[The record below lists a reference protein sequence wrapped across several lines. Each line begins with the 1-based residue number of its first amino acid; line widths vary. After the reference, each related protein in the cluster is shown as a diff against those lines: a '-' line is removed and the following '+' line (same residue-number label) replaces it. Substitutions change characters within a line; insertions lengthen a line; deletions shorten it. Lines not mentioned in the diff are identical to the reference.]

1 LKISQAQ
8 NILENRPS
16 FLILIRHIL
25 SLKSQSA
32 TILKKHLLLI
42 IIYLAFISL
51 GLPDSLL
58 GSAWPAMFED
68 LGVPLDYAGFISM
81 IVAAGTVISSL
92 FSGKLIGK
100 FGVAAVTT
108 FSVLL
113 TALALMGFAYSN
125 HFLYL
130 CLLSVPLGLGAGSV
144 DSALNNYVALHFQ
157 AKHMNWLHSF
167 WGVGAAIG
175 PMIMGGYLAKG
186 ESWSA
191 GYETVAWIQLSLVL
205 ILIFS
210 IPLWRKSASGQE
222 EHSEEKSSGLV
233 DLIRIKPGLKQALL
247 VFFCYC
253 TIEATFGLWG
263 ASYLVFERGF
273 EVDLAAR
280 LTSLYFLG
288 ITIGRFLS
296 GFLTA
301 HFTNRQLVYLGLGV
315 IGLGLVLLFLPVSF
329 TVIPG
334 FMLVGLGCAPIFP
347 SLLHETPV
355 NFGEKHSQS
364 IMGFQMASAYVG
376 ITLMPFL
383 FGKIASFT
391 SYGFLLGFLGIF
403 LAGMYGMTRWMNTRV
418 SSRS

>member
-1 LKISQAQ
+1 
-8 NILENRPS
+8 
-16 FLILIRHIL
+16 
-25 SLKSQSA
+25 
-32 TILKKHLLLI
+32 
-42 IIYLAFISL
+42 
-51 GLPDSLL
+51 
-58 GSAWPAMFED
+58 MFED

-92 FSGKLIGK
+92 YSGKVIQR
-100 FGVAAVTT
+100 FGVPLVTT
-108 FSVLL
+108 FSVGM
-113 TALALMGFAYSN
+113 TALALMGFSLSGQ
-125 HFLYL
+125 FGYL
-130 CLLSVPLGLGAGSV
+130 CLLAVPLGLGAGSV
-144 DSALNNYVALHFQ
+144 DSALNNYVALQ
-157 AKHMNWLHSF
+157 YEARHMNWLHSF

-175 PMIMGGYLAKG
+175 PMIMAGYLAKG
-186 ESWSA
+186 EPWSA
-191 GYETVAWIQLSLVL
+191 GYETVAWIQLGLVL
-205 ILIFS
+205 ILICS
-210 IPLWRKSASGQE
+210 IPLWSKTEASQE
-222 EHSEEKSSGLV
+222 EHPEEKSPGLITM
-233 DLIRIKPGLKQALL
+233 LSTMAGLKQALF

-263 ASYLVFERGF
+263 ASFLVFER
-273 EVDLAAR
+273 EYEADQAAR

-301 HFTNRQLVYLGLGV
+301 HFTNRQLVYLGQGV

-334 FMLVGLGCAPIFP
+334 FLLVGLGCAPIFP

-391 SYGFLLGFLGIF
+391 GYGFLLGFLGVFLGLIF
-403 LAGMYGMTRWMNTRV
+403 FFTQDMNKKILQRNGL
-418 SSRS
+418 

>member
-1 LKISQAQ
+1 M
-8 NILENRPS
+8 
-16 FLILIRHIL
+16 
-25 SLKSQSA
+25 
-32 TILKKHLLLI
+32 KKLLLLL

-81 IVAAGTVISSL
+81 IVAAGTVVSSL

-100 FGVAAVTT
+100 FGVAPVTT

-113 TALALMGFAYSN
+113 TALALMGFAYSH

-130 CLLSVPLGLGAGSV
+130 CLLAIPLGLGAGSV
-144 DSALNNYVALHFQ
+144 DAALNNYVALHFE

-175 PMIMGGYLAKG
+175 PLIMAGYLAKG
-186 ESWSA
+186 ESWTS
-191 GYETVAWIQLSLVL
+191 GYQTIAWIQLGLVL

-210 IPLWRKSASGQE
+210 IPLWVKSNEKQE
-222 EHSEEKSSGLV
+222 TNSDSKSPNLLGL
-233 DLIRIKPGLKQALL
+233 LATLPGLKQALL

-273 EVDLAAR
+273 EVDQAAR
-280 LTSLYFLG
+280 LTSLYYLG
-288 ITIGRFLS
+288 ITVGRIFS

-301 HFTNRQLVYLGLGV
+301 HFSNRQLVYLGQGV
-315 IGLGLVLLFLPVSF
+315 IGLGLVLLFLPFSA

-334 FMLVGLGCAPIFP
+334 FLLVGLGCAPIFP

-355 NFGEKHSQS
+355 NFGEKNSQT
-364 IMGFQMASAYVG
+364 IMGMQMASAYVG

-391 SYGFLLGFLGIF
+391 GHSFLLGFLGIF
-403 LAGMYGMTRWMNTRV
+403 LALIFLLTQGMNKKIGERKL
-418 SSRS
+418 S